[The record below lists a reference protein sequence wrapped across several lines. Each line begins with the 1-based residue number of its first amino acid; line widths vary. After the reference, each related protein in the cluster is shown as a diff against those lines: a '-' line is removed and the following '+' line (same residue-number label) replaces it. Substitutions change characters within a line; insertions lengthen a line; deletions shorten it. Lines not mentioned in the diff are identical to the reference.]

1 MKSARI
7 KRNMQESII
16 STIFQRI
23 IQYISDIND
32 IPWETDKHQK
42 ENKDDNNQ
50 YTYYHSIYI
59 IISSPGQIILRHI
72 LSQYLHTCMRIHL
85 PTVLT

>member
-1 MKSARI
+1 
-7 KRNMQESII
+7 MQESII
-16 STIFQRI
+16 STIFQRN
-23 IQYISDIND
+23 IQYISDIKD
-32 IPWETDKHQK
+32 IPWETDKYQK

-72 LSQYLHTCMRIHL
+72 LSQYLHNYYITRSNNTKTHII
-85 PTVLT
+85 TVFT